1 MRMTADNIKAN
12 LSVGD
17 KVLID
22 NEGPFEVT
30 YVYPYDDLGFRID
43 AEVVTAGYGGGES
56 DIISTNDVKNPRVV
70 IELLDPIGEKV

>member
-12 LSVGD
+12 LIVGD

-43 AEVVTAGYGGGES
+43 DEVITDGYGGGES
-56 DIISTNDVKNPRVV
+56 DIISSNDVRNPKVV